1 MAERKDCHALISRF
15 EKMYKERVGPII
27 INRHTERWTADSLLE
42 SMDRQDL
49 YKAMD
54 YYFKIN
60 PRPTWA
66 IFARRADELLAAC
79 RNAEADAE
87 QRAVQRE
94 KLRRVINES

>member
-54 YYFKIN
+54 YYFKVN
-60 PRPTWA
+60 PCPTWA
-66 IFARRADELLAAC
+66 TFARKAGDLLAAC
-79 RNAEADAE
+79 ENAELDAE
-87 QRAVQRE
+87 HRAVQRE
-94 KLRRVINES
+94 NLRRIINES